1 MIKNFVI
8 YNEIFRLID
17 TINPIKK
24 RDEFLGKL
32 MDFYFKEQKPKF
44 EPNSYEETI
53 WLNISKP
60 IIAYKSKVVN
70 GSKGGRPKKTETKTE
85 NESKTQSKIKT
96 TSDVDVDVFVNNNV
110 LEKIGCGEEKPL
122 NIYEFIENN
131 FGRLLSPIEYET
143 INHWKSEY
151 EEEIIKYAVRK
162 SVLGNVKTFAY
173 TDGILKNW
181 KSCGYKTL
189 QEIID
194 NNKKT
199 KEFECMKEP
208 IIEERTEDERRE
220 IEAIENGTYRA

>member
-70 GSKGGRPKKTETKTE
+70 GSKGGRPKKPK
-85 NESKTQSKIKT
+85 
-96 TSDVDVDVFVNNNV
+96 
-110 LEKIGCGEEKPL
+110 LKP
-122 NIYEFIENN
+122 
-131 FGRLLSPIEYET
+131 
-143 INHWKSEY
+143 KM
-151 EEEIIKYAVRK
+151 KAK
-162 SVLGNVKTFAY
+162 
-173 TDGILKNW
+173 LKA
-181 KSCGYKTL
+181 KLK
-189 QEIID
+189 QHQ
-194 NNKKT
+194 
-199 KEFECMKEP
+199 M
-208 IIEERTEDERRE
+208 
-220 IEAIENGTYRA
+220 